1 MDYAATHV
9 EVVVC
14 DTKSPYA
21 HSDRSLSP
29 PLGRVV
35 AQQRVELVQT
45 CHVETRR
52 EVSWHFR
59 LVCRACL
66 AHDRSW
72 VIRPGLL
79 RWSKSRD

>member
-1 MDYAATHV
+1 MMYYAATHA

-21 HSDRSLSP
+21 HSGRTLTP

-35 AQQRVELVQT
+35 AQQRVGLVQT
-45 CHVETRR
+45 CSCWIHAETRR

-59 LVCRACL
+59 LVCLACL
-66 AHDRSW
+66 AHDR
-72 VIRPGLL
+72 L
-79 RWSKSRD
+79 